1 MKSTG
6 KIAIFND
13 KCTTLQSLERREE
26 KHDAKAAFVALQIKG
41 GKIMKRMK
49 KYTALILA
57 LAMILLL
64 AACSSPAVTSAPTTS
79 APTTSAQ
86 SAAQTGSTAAASGAA
101 QSSAPAAGS
110 DEIFVG
116 FSLPTQSIERWVKDG
131 ENMKALCDKE
141 GIKLVTQ
148 IANDDAGKQI
158 AQCENLIAQGVD
170 VLVIAPHDA
179 EAAATIVE
187 KAHAENIPV
196 ISYDRLIL
204 NAEVD
209 YYVSFDSVEVGRLQ
223 GKYALEHAPEGNYV
237 ILSGD
242 AADNNA
248 KLFKQGAMEMLDPA
262 IQSGKIKVVADQ
274 AVKGWDPANALRIV
288 EDALTNNDNNIA
300 AIVCP
305 NDGTAGAAVEAL
317 TVQGLAGKV
326 VVTGGDCDS
335 VAVKRIY
342 DGTQSMTVLK
352 DINLLAEATVKAVK
366 QIKAGETVEV
376 NSTVNNGLL
385 DVPTVM
391 IPPEVITAD
400 NIQSRLIDT
409 GLLQKDVLG

>member
-1 MKSTG
+1 
-6 KIAIFND
+6 
-13 KCTTLQSLERREE
+13 
-26 KHDAKAAFVALQIKG
+26 
-41 GKIMKRMK
+41 MKRMK

-64 AACSSPAVTSAPTTS
+64 AACSSPAATSAPTT
-79 APTTSAQ
+79 AEPTTSAQ

>member
-1 MKSTG
+1 
-6 KIAIFND
+6 
-13 KCTTLQSLERREE
+13 
-26 KHDAKAAFVALQIKG
+26 
-41 GKIMKRMK
+41 MKRMK

-64 AACSSPAVTSAPTTS
+64 AACSSPAATSAPTT
-79 APTTSAQ
+79 AEPTTSAQ

-366 QIKAGETVEV
+366 QIKAGESVEV

>member
-1 MKSTG
+1 
-6 KIAIFND
+6 
-13 KCTTLQSLERREE
+13 
-26 KHDAKAAFVALQIKG
+26 
-41 GKIMKRMK
+41 MKRMK

-64 AACSSPAVTSAPTTS
+64 AACSSPAATSAPTTS

-376 NSTVNNGLL
+376 KLHGQQRPAGCPHGYDSAGGYHRRQHSE
-385 DVPTVM
+385 
-391 IPPEVITAD
+391 PPDRHGTASEGCLGADTRSVFGGRGPGSPPRFLEV
-400 NIQSRLIDT
+400 
-409 GLLQKDVLG
+409 K